1 MLGEVPL
8 LCCQGAR
15 MTATAYRVVLTPD
28 ERTQL
33 RRLLQ
38 RPSVPVFTHRRA
50 AILLAADRQPDR
62 PVATD
67 ETIAA
72 LVGVSPRTVA
82 RTRARW
88 AEAGV
93 DATLRVRSRGTKGRT
108 RFAPAIQARIAQV
121 ACSEPPSGHAR
132 WTLRLLADEL
142 VTLEIVPHIARTTL
156 NKTTSNRG

>member
-1 MLGEVPL
+1 
-8 LCCQGAR
+8 

-28 ERTQL
+28 ERTHL
-33 RRLLQ
+33 RRLLH
-38 RPSVPVFTHRRA
+38 RPSVPVLTHRRA
-50 AILLAADRQPDR
+50 SILLAADRQPDR

-93 DATLRVRSRGTKGRT
+93 EATLQPRSRGTKGRT
-108 RFAPAIQARIAQV
+108 RFDTATQARIAQV
-121 ACSEPPSGHAR
+121 ACSAPPPGQAR
-132 WTLRLLADEL
+132 WSLRLLAEHL
-142 VTLEIVPHIARTTL
+142 VTLEIVPHICPETVRTTL
-156 NKTTSNRG
+156 KKTISNHG